1 MTFTDSRES
10 CLAKIPLFK
19 EIPQDKLYDIAKD
32 AGYQVVRPHTI
43 IFKEGDPGD
52 NFYMIN
58 SGKVRVSKT
67 GKAGDEI
74 IVAELGPGDFFGH
87 LAILTDVHREVN
99 VEAIEETTLTIL
111 SKDRFDEILREYS
124 QISFAF
130 AKQMS
135 QYLARNI
142 TVIKKKSD
150 HSFRVI
156 RSTWVDYLFI
166 FALSLLCGIIFNYSN
181 PNGIALMPNILP
193 DKAIPRAEPSTA
205 IAKHPNDDIFFV
217 DARPAIL
224 YENMHIEGAI
234 NIPLA
239 LFDIMYMMELS
250 EIDKEKQLLYMAEPL
265 AVITTRRWRENLLY
279 EGIRRQQFWTAGC
292 LPGRKKDIRLTHRKD
307 PAFRSEPLSSHQFNV
322 L

>member
-1 MTFTDSRES
+1 MTFPDSRES

-67 GKAGDEI
+67 AKAGHEI
-74 IVAELGPGDFFGH
+74 MVAELGPGDFFGH
-87 LAILTDVHREVN
+87 LAILTDLLREVN

-124 QISFAF
+124 HVSFAF

-156 RSTWVDYLFI
+156 RSTWVDYIFI

-181 PNGIALMPNILP
+181 PNGLALIPNILP

-205 IAKHPNDDIFFV
+205 MAKHPNDDIFFV

-224 YENMHIEGAI
+224 YENMHIEGAV

-250 EIDKEKQLLYMAEPL
+250 EIDKEKTIIVY
-265 AVITTRRWRENLLY
+265 
-279 EGIRRQQFWTAGC
+279 
-292 LPGRKKDIRLTHRKD
+292 GRTI
-307 PAFRSEPLSSHQFNV
+307 SSHYDEKVARKLTLRGHKKATILEGGLSAWKEKGYPVNSSKGSG

>member
-19 EIPQDKLYDIAKD
+19 EIPQDKLSDIAKD
-32 AGYQVVRPHTI
+32 AGYQVVRPHTV
-43 IFKEGDPGD
+43 IFREGDPGD

-67 GKAGDEI
+67 GKDGDEI
-74 IVAELGPGDFFGH
+74 VVAELGPGDFFGH
-87 LAILTDVHREVN
+87 LAILTDDLRGVN
-99 VEAIEETTLTIL
+99 VEALEETTLTIL
-111 SKDRFDEILREYS
+111 SKERFDEILREYS
-124 QISFAF
+124 NVSFAF

-142 TVIKKKSD
+142 TVIKKKSE
-150 HSFRVI
+150 HRFRVI

-166 FALSLLCGIIFNYSN
+166 FFLSLLFGIIFNYSN

-193 DKAIPRAEPSTA
+193 DKTIPRVTPSHT
-205 IAKHPNDDIFFV
+205 KTKRSENDLFV
-217 DARPAIL
+217 IDARPSTL
-224 YENMHIEGAI
+224 YEHMHIKGAI

-250 EIDKEKQLLYMAEPL
+250 DIDKEKTIVVYGRTISNHYDEKVARKLTLRGHKKVKILEGGLSVWKEKGYPVNSSKESGIQELEP
-265 AVITTRRWRENLLY
+265 
-279 EGIRRQQFWTAGC
+279 
-292 LPGRKKDIRLTHRKD
+292 
-307 PAFRSEPLSSHQFNV
+307 
-322 L
+322 